1 MQAFAVCTRGFLLGA
16 LRLGMVHGFG
26 DGVKSR
32 FVTLTTGLILGMS
45 SLTSVFAGD
54 DNCGNCV
61 PVAVPDSGSTMLLLG
76 AGLAGLLVMLRRKL
90 NK

>member
-1 MQAFAVCTRGFLLGA
+1 VCTRGFLLGA

-54 DNCGNCV
+54 DNGGIYCQ
-61 PVAVPDSGSTMLLLG
+61 PVAAVPDSGSTMLLLG
-76 AGLAGLLVMLRRKL
+76 AGLAGMLVMLRRKL

>member
-1 MQAFAVCTRGFLLGA
+1 
-16 LRLGMVHGFG
+16 MVHGFG

-54 DNCGNCV
+54 DNGGYCV

>member
-1 MQAFAVCTRGFLLGA
+1 
-16 LRLGMVHGFG
+16 MVHGFG

-54 DNCGNCV
+54 DNGGNCV